1 MKEVKVR
8 NFKYEIIKNI
18 DSCLNIEELDEKVT
32 DYFDSFDY
40 IFGDYSYDK
49 LRLKGFNDKNA
60 KNFSKVNDI
69 KGLDSYIK
77 EYCSYGAKYF
87 LLKKIK

>member
-18 DSCLNIEELDEKVT
+18 DSCLNIEELNEKVT

-49 LRLKGFNDKNA
+49 LRLMIKMLKTSQKLMILKDWILISKNTVVMEQ
-60 KNFSKVNDI
+60 NIF
-69 KGLDSYIK
+69 Y
-77 EYCSYGAKYF
+77 
-87 LLKKIK
+87 

>member
-18 DSCLNIEELDEKVT
+18 DSCLNIEELNEKVT

-40 IFGDYSYDK
+40 ILEITHMINYD
-49 LRLKGFNDKNA
+49 
-60 KNFSKVNDI
+60 
-69 KGLDSYIK
+69 
-77 EYCSYGAKYF
+77 
-87 LLKKIK
+87 